1 MSGPRPA
8 SEPSLVQDTV
18 YRRARRDL
26 VSNLHALDDRLS
38 RRHSPRARILFE
50 AASPMSFVVLRPLYQ
65 RLANDGRLELWFT
78 AKGEVWRPRDLYK
91 TFGIT
96 ENVISPGKAAW
107 MKVDAF
113 ANTDFWDMTWLHR
126 RTRRIHLFHGVAG
139 KYNLDTPLDLAP
151 TIAAFDCLM
160 FVNTDRRDR
169 YVNAG
174 LVAPDGPQAALIGY
188 PKVDCLVDGS
198 LDRHA
203 IARALGLNP
212 GVPTVIYAPT
222 WSPYASLNTAGE
234 ELIDRLAAEGL
245 QVLVKLH
252 DRSYD
257 RGQRGAGGI
266 DWSARLARYASHP
279 QVRVVREP
287 DGCPYL
293 AAADAM
299 VSDHSSIAF
308 EYMLLDRP
316 VVIIDCPGL
325 IRHAAI
331 STDKVERLRA
341 AATLADGA
349 ATAAAAVVR
358 SLREPGVLSAARQ
371 RTAADLFYRPG
382 TATDRAVALLYEL
395 IGLAAP
401 ADAASTIQPKHATL
415 AGQASWHFPSPYQF

>member
-1 MSGPRPA
+1 
-8 SEPSLVQDTV
+8 VQDTV
-18 YRRARRDL
+18 YRRARRGL

-38 RRHSPRARILFE
+38 RRQATSARILFE
-50 AASPMSFVVLRPLYQ
+50 AASPMSFVILRPLYQ
-65 RLANDGRLELWFT
+65 RLVSDNRLELWFT
-78 AKGEVWRPRDLYK
+78 AKGEVWRPRDLYQ

-96 ENVISPGKAAW
+96 DNVISPGKAAW
-107 MKVDAF
+107 TKVDAF
-113 ANTDFWDMTWLHR
+113 VNTDFWDMTWVHR

-160 FVNTDRRDR
+160 FINADRRDR

-174 LVAPDGPQAALIGY
+174 LVTPDSAHASLVGY

-198 LDRHA
+198 LDRQA
-203 IARALGLNP
+203 IARALGLSP

-222 WSPYASLNTAGE
+222 WSPYASLNTVGE

-257 RGQRGAGGI
+257 RRQRGAGGI
-266 DWSARLARYASHP
+266 DWAARLARYESHP

-287 DGCPYL
+287 DGCPFL
-293 AAADAM
+293 AVADAM

-316 VVIIDCPGL
+316 VVVIDCPEL

-341 AATLADGA
+341 SAAVADGA

-358 SLREPGVLSAARQ
+358 SLREPDRLSAVRQ

-382 TATDRAVALLYEL
+382 TATDRAVTLLYEL
-395 IGLAAP
+395 IGLPAP
-401 ADAASTIQPKHATL
+401 ADTACTLQTQHAPL
-415 AGQASWHFPSPYQF
+415 VGQSSWHSPSPYQF